1 MKTTIILYFAL
12 IVNCFAQE
20 TAEDKQYNESGAAKI
35 NFAQSI
41 EEAENLANADI
52 KDKTLFLFIQGGIA
66 PVVYATDKEFRKLYG
81 VRYNDLGCMSGDS
94 KITAAYNKVILKYLC
109 SNYKKDWKKK
119 IRKDV
124 IGFKEFRKKN
134 GC

>member
-1 MKTTIILYFAL
+1 MKTTLILYFFL
-12 IVNCFAQE
+12 IANCFSQE
-20 TAEDKQYNESGAAKI
+20 TAEDKQYNQSGAAKL
-35 NFAQSI
+35 NFIDTI
-41 EEAENLANADI
+41 EEAEKLAND
-52 KDKTLFLFIQGGIA
+52 DLNSKTPFLFIQVGIA
-66 PVVYATDKEFRKLYG
+66 PIVYPTDKEFRKLYG
-81 VRYNDLGCMSGDS
+81 IRYHDLGCVSGDS

-124 IGFKEFRKKN
+124 IGFREFKKKN